1 MKLGHR
7 RGPKIAVAGSL
18 VFAVLASVACSS
30 SETETD
36 GGIDS
41 GKVTSDASSS
51 SDSTITLDS
60 STADSARPDAT
71 TPDEAG
77 SDAASVDGGADATSD
92 AADAAD
98 SAVAPM
104 ALTSGTITN
113 NGRFPAV
120 HTCNGVNTSPALTW
134 TAGPPGTASYAVV
147 MKDLTVPNVH
157 WILYD
162 LPSTTLQV
170 GASVPNGYTP
180 ASVAPAG
187 SKQSTVTFAPATYGY
202 LGPCPPKNATP
213 DHDYIFTVYALSGA
227 TVSGVAQADTPESI
241 ELKIKAQK
249 VDSTAEASLRAK
261 YMQP

>member
-7 RGPKIAVAGSL
+7 RGPKIAFVGSL
-18 VFAVLASVACSS
+18 VFAVVAIVACSS

-36 GGIDS
+36 GGVDS
-41 GKVTSDASSS
+41 GKATSDASSI
-51 SDSTITLDS
+51 SDSSTSLDS
-60 STADSARPDAT
+60 STGDSASPDAT
-71 TPDEAG
+71 PNEAG
-77 SDAASVDGGADATSD
+77 ADAGTSDGGADATSD

-104 ALTSGTITN
+104 MLTSGTITN

-202 LGPCPPKNATP
+202 LGPCPPKKATP

-227 TVSGVAQADTPESI
+227 TVSSVAQADTPESI

>member
-1 MKLGHR
+1 MKLGQR
-7 RGPKIAVAGSL
+7 RGPKIAIAGSL
-18 VFAVLASVACSS
+18 VMAMLIAACSS
-30 SETETD
+30 SEPTTD
-36 GGIDS
+36 GGTDA
-41 GKVTSDASSS
+41 GKATADASSVTDAS
-51 SDSTITLDS
+51 VAVDS
-60 STADSARPDAT
+60 SSPDAAQ
-71 TPDEAG
+71 P
-77 SDAASVDGGADATSD
+77 DAAPPIDAGTGTDAALDASVD

-104 ALTSGTITN
+104 VLTSGTIAD

-120 HTCNGVNTSPALTW
+120 HTCNGANTSPALTW

-170 GASVPNGYTP
+170 GASVPQGYTP
-180 ASVAPAG
+180 ASVAPSG
-187 SKQSTVTFAPATYGY
+187 SKQSTVTFSSATYGY

-213 DHDYIFTVYALSGA
+213 DHDYLFTVYALSGA
-227 TVSGVAQADTPESI
+227 TVAGVAQADTPESI

-249 VDSTAEASLRAK
+249 VGSTSEASLRAK

>member
-1 MKLGHR
+1 MKLEQR
-7 RGPKIAVAGSL
+7 RGPKIAMVGSL
-18 VFAVLASVACSS
+18 VMAMVVAACSS
-30 SETETD
+30 SETATD
-36 GGIDS
+36 AGVDA
-41 GKVTSDASSS
+41 GKVGVDASSS
-51 SDSTITLDS
+51 TDS
-60 STADSARPDAT
+60 SVAVDSSIPDAAQ
-71 TPDEAG
+71 P
-77 SDAASVDGGADATSD
+77 DAAPPTDAGTDAPLDASTD

-104 ALTSGTITN
+104 VLTSGTIAD

-120 HTCNGVNTSPALTW
+120 HTCNGANTSPSLTW

-213 DHDYIFTVYALSGA
+213 DHDYVFTVYALSGA
-227 TVSGVAQADTPESI
+227 TVAGVAQADTPESI

-249 VDSTAEASLRAK
+249 VGVTSEASLRAK

>member
-1 MKLGHR
+1 MKRKQR
-7 RGPKIAVAGSL
+7 RGPKIAIAGSF
-18 VFAVLASVACSS
+18 VMAMAIGACSS
-30 SETETD
+30 SETATD
-36 GGIDS
+36 AGVDAAKVATDASAVTDS
-41 GKVTSDASSS
+41 SSSVDASSS
-51 SDSTITLDS
+51 DASQ
-60 STADSARPDAT
+60 PDAVA
-71 TPDEAG
+71 PNEAG
-77 SDAASVDGGADATSD
+77 TDASVDASTD

-98 SAVAPM
+98 SATAPM
-104 ALTSGTITN
+104 VLTSGTITD

-120 HTCNGVNTSPALTW
+120 HTCNGANTSPALTW

-170 GASVPNGYTP
+170 GASVPQGYTP

-187 SKQSTVTFAPATYGY
+187 SKQSTVTFSSATYGY

-213 DHDYIFTVYALSGA
+213 DHDYLFTVYALSGA
-227 TVSGVAQADTPESI
+227 TVAGVAQADTPESI

-249 VDSTAEASLRAK
+249 VGTTSEASLRAK